1 MREETVRDRFV
12 RLTEERA
19 AFTLSSF
26 FEEAQGSQDHQPMLE
41 EILPLLSECGCEI
54 VKGKGDLIV
63 RWKRKG
69 PCTPGE
75 APTKRRVDFVI
86 QKAIENYITAK
97 TGKSWNDPL
106 TLSRIR
112 EAIIGQKEDY
122 WKEGENRVIR
132 YHSGYSVFAYLAY
145 HFPVSFIQMRH
156 LISELMSDRLL
167 PERMA
172 VLDVGCG
179 PGTVTLAL
187 QSLLSNDS
195 SCRASV
201 HAIEPASEFIEAYH
215 ALTRDIQNTNLTI
228 LPPET
233 LDITDSNTPLPE
245 GPYDLIVCANVLNEI
260 PETRIREETV
270 MRLAEQLSDDGTI
283 LINEPADL
291 KNATALRNLSRRLHE
306 KGVPIYAPCAN
317 IQGVPCMVGRCWTF
331 IDFPDIQPTRLMNA
345 VAATDEPYRFYNTDI
360 KTAYAIHRKD
370 GTKRIRYRVPKG
382 AKAERISRLHLHE
395 GKKINVIAQKISAN
409 IGDSAT
415 FLYRICDGTGKREA
429 YAALPIYHQND
440 NNIQL
445 RKAAYGSVLRFDR
458 VMVRHHKQYD
468 AYHLLVT
475 KDSNIEL
482 LAGSIL
488 EGGEH
493 TVRQARR
500 ETKRGAERRADRD
513 QKKKKRKKRRL

>member
-1 MREETVRDRFV
+1 MREETVRDIFIRW
-12 RLTEERA
+12 TDERP

-26 FEEAQGSQDHQPMLE
+26 FEEVQGSLHHQQMLA
-41 EILPLLSECGCEI
+41 EILPILSECGCEI
-54 VKGKGDLIV
+54 VKEEGDLVV

-69 PCTPGE
+69 QCTPGE
-75 APTKRRVDFVI
+75 APAERKVDPVI
-86 QKAIENYITAK
+86 QKAIENHITAK

-122 WKEGENRVIR
+122 WKEGENRFIR

-195 SCRASV
+195 ACRASV
-201 HAIEPASEFIEAYH
+201 HAIEQASEFIEAYH
-215 ALTRDIQNTNLTI
+215 ALTRHVKNTNLTI
-228 LPPET
+228 LAPET
-233 LDITDSNTPLPE
+233 LDITDSQTPLPE

-260 PETRIREETV
+260 PDTRIREKTV
-270 MRLAEQLSDDGTI
+270 LRLAERLSDDGTI
-283 LINEPADL
+283 LITEPADL
-291 KNATALRNLSRRLHE
+291 ANATALRNLSRRLHE
-306 KGVPIYAPCAN
+306 EGVLIYAPCAD
-317 IQGVPCMVGRCWTF
+317 IRGVPCMVGRCWSF
-331 IDFPDIQPTRLMNA
+331 IEFPDIQPTRLMNA
-345 VAATDEPYRFYNTDI
+345 VAATDEPFRFYNTDI

-370 GTKRIRYRVPKG
+370 GIKKIQYRVPNN

-409 IGDSAT
+409 IGDSST
-415 FLYRICDGTGKREA
+415 FLYRICDGTGRREA
-429 YAALPIYHQND
+429 YAALPFYHQSD
-440 NNIQL
+440 NNTQL

-458 VMVRHHKQYD
+458 VLVRHHKKYD

-475 KDSNIEL
+475 KESNIEL

-493 TVRQARR
+493 TLRQARR
-500 ETKRGAERRADRD
+500 ETKKWCREKSRS
-513 QKKKKRKKRRL
+513 